1 MERKESR
8 RLGAG
13 AWQAVLARF
22 ARGDMTVEEFC
33 DREWICKSSFYRW
46 RSILGSSSAVSAATD
61 LAVPVMKRPPAFV
74 DLGTLSAGTLSAGG
88 SRCEVRLDLG
98 GGITLS
104 LVRG

>member
-1 MERKESR
+1 MERKERR

-33 DREWICKSSFYRW
+33 DRERICKSSFYRW

-74 DLGTLSAGTLSAGG
+74 DLGTLSAGG